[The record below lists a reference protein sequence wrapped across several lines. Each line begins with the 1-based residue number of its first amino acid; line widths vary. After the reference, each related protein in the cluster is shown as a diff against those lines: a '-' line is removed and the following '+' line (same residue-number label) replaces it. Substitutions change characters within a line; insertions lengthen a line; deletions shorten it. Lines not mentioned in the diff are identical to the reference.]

1 MPRTGT
7 IDAVIN
13 PQYARRRSVMTH
25 RYAALIQPSTGDR
38 GIMTTTKWGFAL
50 LAATALTTMAAAPL
64 RAQDADGPVSPE
76 EAAAQ
81 LEFLKAQVDALQAQL
96 DSVKKTAGII
106 TPAWKGMPELSSA
119 DGYKFKLSGE
129 LQFDAGQVANP
140 GPNKINSPNLGFN
153 ARSRRLLLGASG
165 ALPGDFSYSFQFNLA
180 EGVVD
185 YEDVIIEF
193 APHKT
198 PLTFTVGYFYPFSSM
213 ENMMSNRFTSFTE
226 RAQLNDATSN
236 GRRLG
241 VAATY
246 ADRAGDFRIQAGL
259 FNEGINGNPN
269 PGNAAT
275 PANQNLFDRTG
286 YEFAARTVWS
296 PQIGGGQ
303 LHLGA
308 SYQYR
313 RFRQTALGL
322 QYRARPFTQTT
333 DQRFVG
339 TGNIAA
345 KGDSIYGVEALF
357 IKGPFHVAG
366 EAQYIDVDGYHPGTV
381 AVNPQVLVGT
391 LYPNSPHFITGYG
404 EAGFWLTG
412 ETRGYKNGKVDRT
425 KILNPVSAGGLGG
438 LQVVGRVDYIDL
450 TQQVNSTVPGSFGL
464 INGGRQVGYLGALNY
479 WPIDYVRFTAEY
491 ARAEVTGGPQAA
503 NVQPLSTA
511 ANPNRKYGTD
521 TFLFRAQIDF

>member
-1 MPRTGT
+1 
-7 IDAVIN
+7 
-13 PQYARRRSVMTH
+13 
-25 RYAALIQPSTGDR
+25 
-38 GIMTTTKWGFAL
+38 MTTTKWGFAL

-106 TPAWKGMPELSSA
+106 TPAWKGMPEFSSA

>member
-1 MPRTGT
+1 
-7 IDAVIN
+7 
-13 PQYARRRSVMTH
+13 
-25 RYAALIQPSTGDR
+25 
-38 GIMTTTKWGFAL
+38 MTTTKWSFAL
-50 LAATALTTMAAAPL
+50 LAATAMTTIVAAPL
-64 RAQDADGPVSPE
+64 RAQAAYEPATPE

-96 DSVKKTAGII
+96 DAVKKTAGII
-106 TPAWKGMPELSSA
+106 TPAWKGAPEFSA
-119 DGYKFKLSGE
+119 PDGYKFKLSGE
-129 LQFDAGQVANP
+129 LQFDAGQVGNP

-153 ARSRRLLLGASG
+153 SRSRRLLVGAAG

-185 YEDVIIEF
+185 YEDMIIEF
-193 APHKT
+193 APRKT
-198 PLTFTVGYFYPFSSM
+198 PFTLTLGYFYPFSSM
-213 ENMMSNRFTSFTE
+213 ENQMSNRFTSFVE

-246 ADRAGDFRIQAGL
+246 ANKAGDFRIQAGV
-259 FNEGINGNPN
+259 FNEGFNGNPN

-286 YEFAARTVWS
+286 YQFSVRTVYS
-296 PQIGGGQ
+296 PQMFGGQ

-308 SYQYR
+308 SAQYR

-345 KGDSIYGVEALF
+345 KGDDIFGIEAMF
-357 IKGPFHVAG
+357 IRGPFHAAG
-366 EAQYIDVDGYHPGTV
+366 EAQYIHVNGYRPGTV
-381 AVNPQVLVGT
+381 AINPQVLLGT
-391 LYPNSPHFITGYG
+391 AYPNNPHFITGYG

-438 LQVVGRVDYIDL
+438 LQLVGRVDYIDL

-464 INGGRQVGYLGALNY
+464 INGGKQVGYLGALNY
-479 WPIDYVRFTAEY
+479 WPIDYVRITAEY
-491 ARAEVTGGPQAA
+491 ARAEITGGPQAA
-503 NVQPLSTA
+503 TVVPLSTA
-511 ANPNRKYGTD
+511 PNPNRKYGTD
-521 TFLFRAQIDF
+521 TFVFRAQIDF